1 MCGRY
6 STTTAPEALRALFAF
21 EEQPNLAPRFNVAP
35 TQSVPVVRRDAE
47 GRRRLSQ
54 LRWGLVPHWAKDLS
68 IGAKMINAR
77 SETLAEKPSFRQAFA
92 KRRCLVAAD
101 GFYEWRAEKGR
112 KAPKQPY
119 RIEFPGRAPFA
130 FAGLWERWG
139 DREEG
144 TRIDS
149 VTIITTETNETLR
162 PLHHRMPAILGPG
175 VFALWLDP
183 EREKAALQA
192 LLQPYPDEAGAYG
205 SLGYYA
211 VSTRLNKA
219 TNEEA
224 SLLEPLPDSTL
235 L

>member
-6 STTTAPEALRALFAF
+6 SITTAPEALRALFAF

-35 TQSVPVVRRDAE
+35 TQSVPVVRRDQE

-92 KRRCLVAAD
+92 RRRCLLAAD
-101 GFYEWRAEKGR
+101 GFYEWRAEQGP

-149 VTIITTETNETLR
+149 VTIITTAANETLK
-162 PLHHRMPAILGPG
+162 PLHHRMPVILAPG
-175 VFALWLDP
+175 DFEPWLDP
-183 EREKAALQA
+183 EAEQPALQE
-192 LLQPYPDEAGAYG
+192 LLRPYPDKDGGYG
-205 SLGYYA
+205 DLSFYP

-224 SLLEPLPDSTL
+224 SLLDPLPPTNL

>member
-6 STTTAPEALRALFAF
+6 SITTAPEALRNLFRF

-35 TQSVPVVRRDAE
+35 TQSVPAVRRDAE
-47 GRRRLSQ
+47 GRRRLSM

-77 SETLAEKPSFRQAFA
+77 AETLAEKPAFRQAFA
-92 KRRCLVAAD
+92 RRRCLLPAD
-101 GFYEWRAEKGR
+101 GFYEWRAEKGA

-119 RIEFPGRAPFA
+119 RIEFEGRAPFA

-139 DREEG
+139 SREEG

-149 VTIITTETNETLR
+149 VTIVTADANETLQ
-162 PLHHRMPAILGPG
+162 PLHHRMPVILGPES
-175 VFALWLDP
+175 FALWLDP
-183 EREKAALQA
+183 EAEREALEP
-192 LLQPYPDEAGAYG
+192 LLGPYPDSGGAYG
-205 SLGYYA
+205 QIGYYA
-211 VSTRLNKA
+211 VSTAINKA
-219 TNEEA
+219 TNEDP
-224 SLLEPLPDSTL
+224 SLLEPLPKTSL

>member
-6 STTTAPEALRALFAF
+6 SITTAPEALRALFAF
-21 EEQPNLAPRFNVAP
+21 EELPNLAPRFNVAP
-35 TQSVPVVRRDAE
+35 TQSVPVVRLDKE

-77 SETLAEKPSFRQAFA
+77 SETVAEKPSFRQAFA
-92 KRRCLVAAD
+92 RRRCLLAAD
-101 GFYEWRAEKGR
+101 GFYEWRAEKGK

-119 RIEFPGRAPFA
+119 RIEFPERRPFA

-149 VTIITTETNETLR
+149 VTIITTEANETLHS
-162 PLHHRMPAILGPG
+162 LHRRMPVILAPES
-175 VFALWLDP
+175 FEAWLNPDG
-183 EREKAALQA
+183 EQEA
-192 LLQPYPDEAGAYG
+192 LLQMLRPYPDSDGSYG
-205 SLGYYA
+205 DLSFYP
-211 VSTRLNKA
+211 VSTKLNKA
-219 TNEEA
+219 TNDEP
-224 SLLEPLPDSTL
+224 SLLEPLPPTSL

>member
-6 STTTAPEALRALFAF
+6 SITTAPEALRALFRF

-47 GRRRLSQ
+47 GHRRLSQ

-77 SETLAEKPSFRQAFA
+77 AETLAEKPAFRQAFA
-92 KRRCLVAAD
+92 RRRCLIPAD
-101 GFYEWRAEKGR
+101 GFYEWRAEKGD
-112 KAPKQPY
+112 KGPKQPY
-119 RIEFPGRAPFA
+119 RIEFAERRPFA

-139 DREEG
+139 EREEG

-149 VTIITTETNETLR
+149 VTIITTDANETLR
-162 PLHHRMPAILGPG
+162 PLHHRMPVILEPESFEG
-175 VFALWLDP
+175 WLDP
-183 EREKAALQA
+183 EGEGDALQA
-192 LLQPYPDEAGAYG
+192 LLRPYPEDGGSYG
-205 SLGYYA
+205 PLSYYA
-211 VSTRLNKA
+211 VSKELNKA
-219 TNEEA
+219 TNEKA
-224 SLLEPLPDSTL
+224 SLLDPLPATTL